1 MTAHT
6 TPTGPDTTNP
16 AAPILAAPVLTKL
29 LYEIPEVMA
38 LLSMSR
44 TVIYEQMSAG
54 RLRSV
59 QQGRAR
65 RIPAAAILDYV
76 ALLETEAAHGE
87 ASGTAPGDASSPA
100 ASDASPAARATHGR
114 AA

>member
-6 TPTGPDTTNP
+6 TPTGPGAGP
-16 AAPILAAPVLTKL
+16 GAPILTKL
-29 LYEIPEVMA
+29 LYEIGEAMA

-44 TVIYEQMSAG
+44 TVIYEQLNAG

-59 QQGRAR
+59 WQGRAR

-76 ALLETEAAHGE
+76 TLLETEATQ
-87 ASGTAPGDASSPA
+87 TATGDASPTA
-100 ASDASPAARATHGR
+100 PHDASRTDGGPQRLTGATENVTQKR